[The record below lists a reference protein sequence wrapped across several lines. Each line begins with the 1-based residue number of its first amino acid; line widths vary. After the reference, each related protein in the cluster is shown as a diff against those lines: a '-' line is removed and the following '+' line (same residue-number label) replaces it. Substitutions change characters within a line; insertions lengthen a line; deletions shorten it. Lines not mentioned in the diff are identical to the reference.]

1 MKELFT
7 SDRLPL
13 MMFTAGYYV
22 YKCVT
27 VTDHIYYEVK
37 EDFSVYFFL

>member
-1 MKELFT
+1 
-7 SDRLPL
+7 

-22 YKCVT
+22 YKCVP
-27 VTDHIYYEVK
+27 VIDHIYYEVK